1 MSGLG
6 QGLTRHAASLV
17 GEKREE
23 SIIIII
29 IMFQCNKIT
38 LEVCSQLFN
47 EDHVT
52 SV

>member
-6 QGLTRHAASLV
+6 QGLTSHAASLV

-29 IMFQCNKIT
+29 MFQCNKTT

-47 EDHVT
+47 EDHVS